1 MLTQCYLCKML
12 LNTGTA
18 KNLTETLFD
27 AKIYSTSDVIIDLCL
42 HNAEKEL
49 PVLISILH
57 K

>member
-12 LNTGTA
+12 LNTA

-42 HNAEKEL
+42 HKMN
-49 PVLISILH
+49 
-57 K
+57 

>member
-42 HNAEKEL
+42 HKMN
-49 PVLISILH
+49 
-57 K
+57 